1 MNLYG
6 KYLRRSIDED
16 GKTEITLSLYSFAD
30 TEIARQLEKGE
41 LYKIA
46 LTKATSKRTN
56 EQNKLMW
63 ALIHDIAVARGTKRA
78 NDDYDIYI
86 EALERAGAK
95 FDYMQILPPAETLLK
110 EHFRA
115 VKFVNAFEQ
124 DGKIWHTYKVYYGSS
139 KMNKEEMN
147 ILLET
152 VMDMAE
158 ECGVHTVLDI

>member
-6 KYLRRSIDED
+6 RYIRRLTDED
-16 GKTEITLSLYSFAD
+16 GKTEITLSLYSIAD
-30 TEIARQLEKGE
+30 TEISKQLEKGE
-41 LYKIA
+41 LYKLS
-46 LTKATSKRTN
+46 LTRANSKRTN

-78 NDDYDIYI
+78 NDDFDIYI

-95 FDYMQILPPAETLLK
+95 FDFIQVLPVAETLLK

-115 VKFVNAFEQ
+115 IKFVNAFEQ
-124 DGKIWHTYKVYYGSS
+124 DGKVWHTYKVFYGSS

-147 ILLET
+147 LLLET

-158 ECGVHTVLDI
+158 ECGVHTILDI